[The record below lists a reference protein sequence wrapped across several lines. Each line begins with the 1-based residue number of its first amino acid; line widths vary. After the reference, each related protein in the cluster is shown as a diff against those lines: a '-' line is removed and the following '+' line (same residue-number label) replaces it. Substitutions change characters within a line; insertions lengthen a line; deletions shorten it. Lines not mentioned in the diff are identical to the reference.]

1 MARVIDWQSTGAAPT
16 AAWCLGAGMVGSVA
30 PDGRSVGLAAS
41 NGGGGIRWSVADLGT
56 GAEGTVSLLPGSWV
70 PGAPWLADQPLTKS
84 AGSPG
89 TGSTGTSSTSTG
101 STFQL
106 VEGSGRVLVDSD
118 PALQVDEVHLAQ
130 WFVDARS

>member
-1 MARVIDWQSTGAAPT
+1 MAV
-16 AAWCLGAGMVGSVA
+16 
-30 PDGRSVGLAAS
+30 
-41 NGGGGIRWSVADLGT
+41 GGIRWSVADLGT

-89 TGSTGTSSTSTG
+89 TGSTCTSSTGTG

-106 VEGSGRVLVDSD
+106 VDGSGRVLVDSD